1 MAGKKKKP
9 TANPARGFATTSVAS
24 KPKPAARS
32 DRTHSSSKR
41 RGRSPD
47 TGRTH
52 SSTKRRDR
60 SPDTVAHRQPSSAT
74 LMISEFIAL
83 TESKKKLETLFTC
96 DAKSDGEDSEDVEAT
111 NEKEMR
117 NKMMR
122 ILKKR
127 RQEIADTIDEWCRNL
142 RYSPKARRATLW
154 GGRCKNK
161 SPMSKTNSGSIIYNN
176 HHINQSYL

>member
-1 MAGKKKKP
+1 LIIVVDILRRFEICRNHGDFQQCFNLGKLP
-9 TANPARGFATTSVAS
+9 GGFGSATSLHNSSLVVAS

-41 RGRSPD
+41 RDRSPD
-47 TGRTH
+47 TDRTH

-74 LMISEFIAL
+74 LISEFIAL
-83 TESKKKLETLFTC
+83 TEAKKKLETLFTC
-96 DAKSDGEDSEDVEAT
+96 DATDGEHSEDVEAT
-111 NEKEMR
+111 NEKEMQ

-127 RQEIADTIDEWCRNL
+127 RQEIADTIDE
-142 RYSPKARRATLW
+142 
-154 GGRCKNK
+154 
-161 SPMSKTNSGSIIYNN
+161 
-176 HHINQSYL
+176 